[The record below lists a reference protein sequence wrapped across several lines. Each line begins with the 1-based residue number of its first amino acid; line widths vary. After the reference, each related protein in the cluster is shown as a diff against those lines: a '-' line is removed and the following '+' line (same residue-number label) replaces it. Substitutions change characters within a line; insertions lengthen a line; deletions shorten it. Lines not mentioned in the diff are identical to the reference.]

1 MQLRNARMCLD
12 CEEIHEQ
19 PQCPI
24 CASETFVFL
33 AKWIPVE
40 ERRSRRRTVR
50 PAPQKSPATRWAQRG
65 AVGLA
70 ALALSGWLWQS
81 SRPAPQGE
89 DGGDEREE

>member
-1 MQLRNARMCLD
+1 MCLD

-40 ERRSRRRTVR
+40 ERRARRRSVK
-50 PAPQKSPATRWAQRG
+50 PAPQTSPATRWAKRG

-70 ALALSGWLWQS
+70 ALALSGWLWQT
-81 SRPAPQGE
+81 SRPSAE
-89 DGGDEREE
+89 DETREE

>member
-12 CEEIHEQ
+12 CEEIHEVQ
-19 PQCPI
+19 QCPI
-24 CASETFVFL
+24 CASETFVYL

-40 ERRSRRRTVR
+40 ERRARRRVR
-50 PAPQKSPATRWAQRG
+50 PAPQTLPVASRWAKRG

-81 SRPAPQGE
+81 SRPAPPNE
-89 DGGDEREE
+89 DGGESEP